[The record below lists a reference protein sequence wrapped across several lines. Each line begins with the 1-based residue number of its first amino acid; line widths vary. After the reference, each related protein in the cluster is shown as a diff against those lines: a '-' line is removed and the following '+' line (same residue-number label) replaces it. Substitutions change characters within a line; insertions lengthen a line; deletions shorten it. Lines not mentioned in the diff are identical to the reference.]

1 MGFFGKKKAFEELK
15 NSNAYALALEIK
27 DVLEKKSGGNF
38 GEPRMEY
45 YDYACGTFNGFLN
58 DIKNPAH
65 DHYICIIFSEYL
77 KGLDLSRNSFIN
89 QKIRG
94 KKRFYGIE
102 NGNIGI
108 MVTLD
113 ANEDSKDV
121 PEYIKIAAEV
131 IKNKGYG
138 QCSFIEYRE

>member
-15 NSNAYALALEIK
+15 NSNAYTLALEIK
-27 DVLEKKSGGNF
+27 DVLEKKSGGKFN
-38 GEPRMEY
+38 EPRMEY
-45 YDYACGTFNGFLN
+45 YDYACGTFNTFL
-58 DIKNPAH
+58 DDYKNSARN
-65 DHYICIIFSEYL
+65 YYVCIMFSEYL
-77 KGLDLSRNSFIN
+77 KGLDLSRSSFIN
-89 QKIRG
+89 QKIQG

-113 ANEDSKDV
+113 AQKDSQDV

-138 QCSFIEYRE
+138 KCSFIENRE